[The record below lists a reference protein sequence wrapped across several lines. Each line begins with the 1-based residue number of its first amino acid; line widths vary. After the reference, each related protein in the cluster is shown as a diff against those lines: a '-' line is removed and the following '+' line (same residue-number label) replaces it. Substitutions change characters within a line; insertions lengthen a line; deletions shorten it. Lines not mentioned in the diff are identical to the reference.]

1 MRTSRLAAH
10 KAKLLLIRPC
20 NSAPTAVKEEI
31 EPRPE
36 MLCFRGQTLAL
47 IRHFFEIS
55 SQVGRVS
62 SLLGREFFRS
72 RVSHHAIPSF
82 EEQAVFVRDVEL
94 CLAKLSAERCEV
106 LTLLGLYDYSCDE
119 VSQMFQ
125 CSRTRV
131 RQWFNEALDALGE
144 VFLKAGLLRENQ
156 PDRRQRQVMPCKPPA
171 DVVELRRK
179 PPASVRVA
187 PLAQVP
193 ERQTEETVPQRQP
206 RLA

>member
-10 KAKLLLIRPC
+10 KAKLLLVHTRG
-20 NSAPTAVKEEI
+20 V
-31 EPRPE
+31 EPVATQDDPEARPE

-72 RVSHHAIPSF
+72 RASHHAIPSF
-82 EEQAVFVRDVEL
+82 EEQAVFVRDVEI
-94 CLAKLSAERCEV
+94 CLAKLTPQRAEV

-125 CSRTRV
+125 CSRTLV
-131 RQWFNEALDALGE
+131 RQRFAESLDALSE

-156 PDRRQRQVMPCKPPA
+156 PDRRQRQVMRRKQPF
-171 DVVELRRK
+171 DTVMLRRK
-179 PPASVRVA
+179 PPASVRSLPA
-187 PLAQVP
+187 NESAGPPTEDDLARC
-193 ERQTEETVPQRQP
+193 EP
-206 RLA
+206 RRA